1 MSKCSSMPFIALSK
15 SSFVKTLPPTTFLNR
30 PPMALR
36 PDPTRPPDD
45 SVLAAAAA
53 AAAFF
58 FASAFARMEWTSS
71 PRSLSTNL
79 PLVLDPHVDAST
91 SSTAPGRATNSASLS
106 LVSVGTE

>member
-1 MSKCSSMPFIALSK
+1 MPFIALSR
-15 SSFVKTLPPTTFLNR
+15 SSFDKTLPPTTFLNR

-45 SVLAAAAA
+45 SALAAAA

-71 PRSLSTNL
+71 PKSLSTNL
-79 PLVLDPHVDAST
+79 PLVLEPHVEAST
-91 SSTAPGRATNSASLS
+91 SSTAPGLGTNSASLS